1 MDKFQALQTFWESF
15 GIPAYDENTVPTGDD
30 APAFPYIT
38 YDAVVSNLGT
48 PVAMNASLWYY
59 GTSWAQIT
67 TKMAEIQSAIGRGGK
82 MLRIDDG
89 AIWIVQ
95 GTPFA
100 QRMADSNDM
109 IRRIFINITA
119 QYLTAD

>member
-1 MDKFQALQTFWESF
+1 MDKFQALQSFWESF

-48 PVAMNASLWYY
+48 PVAMSASIWYY

-67 TKMAEIQSAIGRGGK
+67 AKMAEIQSAIGRGGK

-95 GTPFA
+95 GAPFA

-109 IRRIFINITA
+109 VRRIFINITA
-119 QYLTAD
+119 EYITAD